1 MVYTE
6 RLERLF
12 PGQKVS
18 GVIPVS
24 LPPHR
29 TGAVGV
35 GRHIR
40 RRRLPGVPASWTGAG
55 RRRRWRRGR
64 RRWLERSKGKKRG
77 RGDYSSVVI
86 VSLVKRA
93 SSQVQV
99 ECKQPGFGQAAEG
112 SWGGL
117 RIATETRVS
126 GCQQV
131 RSGKKRNFDDDVI

>member
-86 VSLVKRA
+86 VSLVKKGIITSAGQMEATGLWA
-93 SSQVQV
+93 SGGR
-99 ECKQPGFGQAAEG
+99 ELGRTEG
-112 SWGGL
+112 RDLDSSVW
-117 RIATETRVS
+117 VS
-126 GCQQV
+126 TGQV
-131 RSGKKRNFDDDVI
+131 R